1 MVEFSLYMHEALGLI
16 FIITKREGIKNCFL
30 FKKICFSLKK
40 NECEV
45 ETNLRNSHQLKFTS
59 TVNFIVLDF
68 SLLPVVT

>member
-1 MVEFSLYMHEALGLI
+1 MVEFSLFIHEALGLI
-16 FIITKREGIKNCFL
+16 FIITKREGIKNSFS
-30 FKKICFSLKK
+30 FKIICFSLKK
-40 NECEV
+40 NLCEV